1 MPYDCTVMKAL
12 FRFLFICVIPFA
24 LMSPALARA
33 SEQATLGFPD
43 AVVLMGDPATSQLA
57 VSRGGA
63 ELPLAPFGPYR
74 SGHLTYPSLSRD
86 GQLIATSYVRSL
98 LPNYREGIAV
108 YSVASKMW
116 ATYGEFDSV
125 LAVSFSPDGSQLAV
139 RVDSSPSKLVVLN
152 LQTRAS
158 RVLDANYRG
167 GQVSWS
173 PDGTGIVYAVAVQ
186 SADNKRPQY
195 EVYVLNLTSGNK
207 TRVGEGSDP
216 AWSPSGEW
224 IAYLANS
231 GGCVL
236 VHPDGSA
243 AQGSEN
249 GKKNKSV
256 NGNFVF
262 PPVWSPDSTQL
273 LLNKDAGGGRVSVH
287 LFDLGTGA
295 LQKKADHTIAALG
308 WSGGK

>member
-1 MPYDCTVMKAL
+1 MKAL
-12 FRFLFICVIPFA
+12 FRFVFMLVISFA
-24 LMSPALARA
+24 LILPVLARA
-33 SEQATLGFPD
+33 ADHAALAFPD
-43 AVVLMGDPATSQLA
+43 TVVLLGDPATSELA
-57 VSRGGA
+57 VSRGGT

-74 SGHLTYPSLSRD
+74 TGHLTYPSLSRD
-86 GQLIATSYVRSL
+86 GQLVATSYVRSF

-108 YSVASKMW
+108 YSVQSRMW

-125 LAVSFSPDGSQLAV
+125 LAVSFSPDGSQIAV

-173 PDGTGIVYAVAVQ
+173 PDGTGIVYAAAVQ
-186 SADNKRPQY
+186 SADSKHAQY
-195 EVYVLNLTSGNK
+195 EIYVLNLASGNK
-207 TRVGEGSDP
+207 TRIVEGSDP

-236 VHPDGSA
+236 VHPDGNA

-249 GKKNKSV
+249 GKKGKSV

-287 LFDLGTGA
+287 LFDIGTGA